1 MMAMALASIN
11 NKTPGGF
18 FGNPTTDG
26 FFGVCVF
33 KFRTKGLRTTQEFH
47 VTGLSKD
54 VQRDEGILPMLLVFF
69 VLFFSCAMC
78 NLVENQ
84 VLVDNSRNC
93 LMF

>member
-1 MMAMALASIN
+1 M
-11 NKTPGGF
+11 
-18 FGNPTTDG
+18 
-26 FFGVCVF
+26 CVF
-33 KFRTKGLRTTQEFH
+33 KFRTKGLRTTREFH
-47 VTGLSKD
+47 VTGLSKG
-54 VQRDEGILPMLLVFF
+54 VQRDEGILPMFLVFF